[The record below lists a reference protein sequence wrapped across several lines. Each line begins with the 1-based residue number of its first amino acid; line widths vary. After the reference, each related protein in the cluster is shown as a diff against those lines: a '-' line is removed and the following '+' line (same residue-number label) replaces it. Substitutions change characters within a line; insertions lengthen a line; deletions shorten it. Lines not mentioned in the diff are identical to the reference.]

1 MRYAITG
8 HTSGIGKF
16 IYEQLNL
23 NIVGFSKSSGYD
35 ITQFS
40 DRKRIINEVKDCDIF
55 INNAHDGFAQTYLL
69 IELFKEWHNK
79 NKTIINVGSRITEI
93 GTLEENNFHLLNY
106 QAEKLALKVASQTL
120 NSSYCKVKYK
130 WFGYVGTEKIIKKY
144 PHFSSSDY
152 ITIPQAASIILE
164 R

>member
-1 MRYAITG
+1 MKYAITG

-106 QAEKLALKVASQTL
+106 QAEKLALKAASQTL
-120 NSSYCKVKYK
+120 NDSYCKVIYK

-152 ITIPQAASIILE
+152 ITIPLAAYIIL
-164 R
+164 